1 MKRRHWWFLSTTG
14 RNLFSELSSI
24 FNFKCKMVWRSEGE
38 VLEEVLNCKEMVDL
52 WKVGSIWPNWT
63 WTPTISITEPSCIFW
78 LFRWRMLRQWWWRTP
93 GWTPGR
99 EARSQGQSVSWIG
112 MLAQALYKWISLT
125 CFEKVQKCRQRP
137 PGVTTMVSSGNN
149 K

>member
-14 RNLFSELSSI
+14 RNLFVELSSI
-24 FNFKCKMVWRSEGE
+24 FNFKCNMVWRSEGE

-52 WKVGSIWPNWT
+52 WKVGSIWPNWMNEHQLYHSLSLLGCLGEGC
-63 WTPTISITEPSCIFW
+63 WDSDDGGPLGGRLEERRDHKGRVWVGLECK
-78 LFRWRMLRQWWWRTP
+78 LFTNGCNP
-93 GWTPGR
+93 
-99 EARSQGQSVSWIG
+99 
-112 MLAQALYKWISLT
+112 SLT
-125 CFEKVQKCRQRP
+125 YFEKVQRCRPRP